1 MKKFALPVI
10 AIALLVSGCY
20 GAATARFYPVRGPLT
35 QQAPAPVLVG
45 TLTETF
51 NSGSIKLVLENGE
64 VCKGHWSPVPRP
76 SRTESGTTSKGTAED
91 MSAVWDEIYGSGF
104 YVARVLGSRRYAA
117 ATAVGNHGTKVY
129 VEIYEPE
136 SEPHETDASRIRGVA
151 KDSIGNV
158 YKITFEN
165 RFAI

>member
-1 MKKFALPVI
+1 MKKFALPVV

-20 GAATARFYPVRGPLT
+20 GVATARFYPVHGPLT

-117 ATAVGNHGTKVY
+117 ATAVGSHGTKVY

-136 SEPHETDASRIRGVA
+136 SEAHETDASRIRGVA
-151 KDSIGNV
+151 KDSNGNI
-158 YKITFEN
+158 YKITFQN
-165 RFAI
+165 RFVI

>member
-1 MKKFALPVI
+1 
-10 AIALLVSGCY
+10 
-20 GAATARFYPVRGPLT
+20 
-35 QQAPAPVLVG
+35 
-45 TLTETF
+45 
-51 NSGSIKLVLENGE
+51 
-64 VCKGHWSPVPRP
+64 
-76 SRTESGTTSKGTAED
+76 

-151 KDSIGNV
+151 KDSNGNI
-158 YKITFEN
+158 YKITFAN